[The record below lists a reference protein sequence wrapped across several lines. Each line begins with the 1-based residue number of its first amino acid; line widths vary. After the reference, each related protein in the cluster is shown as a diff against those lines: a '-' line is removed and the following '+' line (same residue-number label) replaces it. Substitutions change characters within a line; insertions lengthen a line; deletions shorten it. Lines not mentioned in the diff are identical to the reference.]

1 MTRDE
6 FEKLVAT
13 ALDRVP
19 EKFVQHMKNVA
30 VLVEEGEDT
39 GELLGLYQG
48 VPLSERGDAYG
59 IGMTLPDTITLYMK
73 PILREAEGSGLTV
86 THVVE
91 ETLWHEIG
99 HYFGL
104 DEDAVHAREEEGT
117 NRYGG
122 AVY

>member
-1 MTRDE
+1 MTRDG
-6 FEKLVAT
+6 FEKLVAA
-13 ALDRVP
+13 ALDQVP

-30 VLVEEGEDT
+30 VLVEEGTDD

-59 IGMTLPDTITLYMK
+59 VGMTMPDTITLYMH
-73 PILREAEGSGLTV
+73 PILKEAEESGLSV
-86 THVVE
+86 AQIVAD
-91 ETLWHEIG
+91 TLWHEIG

-104 DEDAVHAREEEGT
+104 GEEDVEAREEQGT

-122 AVY
+122 VY